1 MNDSHSKWK
10 KTLKIVLPIVTI
22 VAGYFG
28 YTFEP
33 QEAEQPTSSPSATN
47 IGLEGGIHIYPPQ
60 STTPQSTIQSGQQYI
75 PTEQKE
81 EIAQTTIRQ
90 ETNGD
95 GNCPSIITGDNNSV
109 STNCSTKKTEEIENQ
124 TNNTRNIQAEQ
135 YIEKTGENNT
145 NCVGNE
151 NSACGNGTFNINP
164 K

>member
-1 MNDSHSKWK
+1 MNDSNSKWK
-10 KTLKIVLPIVTI
+10 KTLKIVLPILTI

-28 YTFEP
+28 YTFEAK
-33 QEAEQPTSSPSATN
+33 EAEQPTSSPSATN

-60 STTPQSTIQSGQQYI
+60 FTTPQSTIQLEPQYI

-81 EIAQTTIRQ
+81 EIAQTTINQ

-95 GNCPSIITGDNNSV
+95 GNCPSIVNGDNNSV
-109 STNCSTKKTEEIENQ
+109 STNCSKTEEIENK
-124 TNNTRNIQAEQ
+124 TDNTRNIQAEQ
-135 YIEKTGENNT
+135 YIEKPGDNNT

-164 K
+164 R